1 MDSMEMIY
9 REHGK
14 TVYGF
19 LLTRTGDPGTAE
31 ELTQET
37 FCRAL
42 RQVNGFKGESSVST
56 WLCGIAKNVWLEY
69 VKKKKRQRSTE
80 TAQEMGGVS
89 EAEGQG
95 DIPCVQAAPSVQDS
109 HILMW
114 ENMEILRALHN
125 LKEPVRET
133 MYLRLIGNLTF
144 AQIGEIMGRSEN
156 WARVTFYR
164 GKETIMKEVER
175 E

>member
-1 MDSMEMIY
+1 MDSMEKIY
-9 REHGK
+9 TVHAR

-19 LLTRTGDPGTAE
+19 LLARTGDPDTAE

-42 RQVNGFKGESSVST
+42 KQVGGFKGESSVST
-56 WLCGIAKNVWLEY
+56 WLCGIARHVWQEH
-69 VKKKKRQRSTE
+69 VKKQKRRSSVE
-80 TAQEMGGVS
+80 
-89 EAEGQG
+89 
-95 DIPCVQAAPSVQDS
+95 IQAGEQTDDGREEQADHSCLQDS
-109 HILMW
+109 HMLMR
-114 ENMEILRALHN
+114 ENMEVLKALHN
-125 LKEPVRET
+125 LKEPARET

-164 GKETIMKEVER
+164 GKETVMKEVKQHE
-175 E
+175 

>member
-1 MDSMEMIY
+1 MQSMEEIY
-9 REHGK
+9 QRYAQ
-14 TVYGF
+14 TVYRYLF
-19 LLTRTGDPGTAE
+19 SVTRDHDLSE

-42 RQVNGFKGESSVST
+42 KQVNRFRGDSSVST

-69 VKKKKRQRSTE
+69 VKKAKRRND
-80 TAQEMGGVS
+80 S
-89 EAEGQG
+89 ESVREDPGAGE
-95 DIPCVQAAPSVQDS
+95 AADWAAGHSLWDS
-109 HILMW
+109 YMIKW
-114 ENMEILRALHN
+114 ENMEILKILHS

-144 AQIGEIMGRSEN
+144 AQIGQIMGRSEN

-164 GKETIMKEVER
+164 GKETIMKEVKGHER
-175 E
+175 QDSM

>member
-1 MDSMEMIY
+1 MDSMERIY
-9 REHGK
+9 NAHGK

-19 LLTRTGDPGTAE
+19 LLTRTGDPDTAE

-42 RQVNGFKGESSVST
+42 RQVSGFKGESSVST

-69 VKKKKRQRSTE
+69 VKKRRRQRDME
-80 TAQEMGGVS
+80 TVSGGADTPEDQWQVS
-89 EAEGQG
+89 
-95 DIPCVQAAPSVQDS
+95 VPSAWDS
-109 HILMW
+109 QVVMW
-114 ENMEILRALHN
+114 ENMEILKALHN

-164 GKETIMKEVER
+164 GKETIMKEVRSDE
-175 E
+175 